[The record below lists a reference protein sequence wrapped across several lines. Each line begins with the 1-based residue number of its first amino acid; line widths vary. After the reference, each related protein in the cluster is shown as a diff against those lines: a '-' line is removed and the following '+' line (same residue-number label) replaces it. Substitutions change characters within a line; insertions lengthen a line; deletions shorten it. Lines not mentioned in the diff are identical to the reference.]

1 MDQQNLILYFYNC
14 NHSEI
19 FVFYKLSKIMATMAN
34 TLNSNL
40 HLLDLI
46 MSNSKNNY
54 FVNKQ
59 NNVGIEHNRN
69 YLERSKYLVGLI
81 K

>member
-1 MDQQNLILYFYNC
+1 
-14 NHSEI
+14 
-19 FVFYKLSKIMATMAN
+19 MATMAN

-40 HLLDLI
+40 HILDLI

-54 FVNKQ
+54 FVHKQ